1 VSAVAYGSGVAAPAA
16 DEADEMDVVLPGDL
30 DLSGPTPIGPTPSP
44 RFVRRFAS
52 QLWPPLLVFA
62 GLIALWYSLNLR
74 LPAHR
79 RFLLP
84 TPVEVVKGGILD
96 GEAFGQIM
104 ASTWLTTR
112 LALTGLT
119 IAIGLGMLLGVAMYR
134 SNRVERAAYP
144 YLVALQAVPILAI
157 TPLMIIAFGSGSL
170 SKTLVCVIISFF
182 PIPTNLLLGLKS
194 IDKGMIDLFR
204 MQGASWTTRLRKL
217 ALPAATPALFT
228 GFRISAGLSVIGA
241 IVGELFF
248 QQGEPG
254 LGLRLVEYRQ
264 RIEFDRMYSCLIW
277 SSLLGIAVFMFFG
290 WLGNRIVRSW
300 HESAS

>member
-1 VSAVAYGSGVAAPAA
+1 MSAVTFEPELV
-16 DEADEMDVVLPGDL
+16 DDVEMPPDIE
-30 DLSGPTPIGPTPSP
+30 LSGTTLVATARRRHLLSRIG
-44 RFVRRFAS
+44 S
-52 QLWPPLLVFA
+52 QVWPPFAVFV
-62 GLIALWYSLNLR
+62 GLIGLWYFLNLR
-74 LPAHR
+74 LPQQR

-84 TPVEVVKGGILD
+84 TPLEVIRGGILD
-96 GEAFGQIM
+96 GEAFGEIM

-112 LALTGLT
+112 LALTGLAVA
-119 IAIGLGMLLGVAMYR
+119 IALGMLLGIAMYR
-134 SNRVERAAYP
+134 SNRIERAAYP

-170 SKTLVCVIISFF
+170 SKTLVCVIIAFF

-194 IDKGMIDLFR
+194 IDQGMVDLFKL
-204 MQGASWTTRLRKL
+204 QGASWGTRLRKL
-217 ALPAATPALFT
+217 ALPAASPALFA

-254 LGLRLVEYRQ
+254 LGMRLVEYRQ

-277 SSLLGIAVFMFFG
+277 SSLLGITVFLFFG

-300 HESAS
+300 HDTAS